1 MSANPQPY
9 ENHLDEQEARWFAV
23 YTRYK
28 REKQVLKRLTEK
40 GITTYLPIQRVKR
53 YYTRKVKQ
61 VELPLISCYLFTKIT
76 KPEYIPVLDTPDV
89 VKFVRFSKNLI
100 SIPEREIKLIQR
112 VVGEDVEV
120 EMEPRQHMR
129 KGDEVEIIGGRLTG
143 LKGTLVNLDGQKH
156 FVIELE
162 NMGYAMRMQ
171 VDPQYLRKIRNGKA
185 DLVRESDDKYWN

>member
-1 MSANPQPY
+1 MSANPQLY

-28 REKQVLKRLTEK
+28 REKQVLKRLQEK
-40 GITTYLPIQRVKR
+40 GIETYLPLQRVKR

-112 VVGEDVEV
+112 VVGEDIEL
-120 EMEPRQHMR
+120 EIEPTRQMR

-143 LKGTLVNLDGQKH
+143 LKGTLVSLEGKKH

-162 NMGYAMRMQ
+162 NLGYAMRMQ
-171 VDPQYLRKIRNGKA
+171 VDPQYIRKIRNAKT
-185 DLVRESDDKYWN
+185 DLVEQPGTKYWN

>member
-1 MSANPQPY
+1 MSANPEPY

-28 REKQVLKRLTEK
+28 REKQVLKRLQEK
-40 GITTYLPIQRVKR
+40 GIETYLPLQRLKR

-61 VELPLISCYLFTKIT
+61 VELPLISCYIFTKIT
-76 KPEYIPVLDTPDV
+76 KSEYIPVLDTPDV

-100 SIPEREIKLIQR
+100 SIPEREIRLIQR
-112 VVGEDVEV
+112 VIGEEV
-120 EMEPRQHMR
+120 EIEVEPTRQMR

-143 LKGTLVNLDGQKH
+143 LKGTLVNMDGKKH

-162 NMGYAMRMQ
+162 NLGYAMRME
-171 VDPQYLRKIRNGKA
+171 VDPQYLQKIRSGKSNLA
-185 DLVRESDDKYWN
+185 EDPGDSYWN

>member
-28 REKQVLKRLTEK
+28 REKQVLKRLQEK
-40 GITTYLPIQRVKR
+40 GITTYLPLQRVKR

-89 VKFVRFSKNLI
+89 VQFVRFSKNLI
-100 SIPEREIKLIQR
+100 SIPEREIQLIQR
-112 VVGEDVEV
+112 VVGEDIEV
-120 EMEPRQHMR
+120 EIEPTRHMR
-129 KGDEVEIIGGRLTG
+129 KGDEVEIVGGRLTG
-143 LKGTLVNLDGQKH
+143 LKGTLLSIEGKKQ
-156 FVIELE
+156 FVIELV
-162 NMGYAMRMQ
+162 NLGYAMRMQ
-171 VDPQYLRKIRNGKA
+171 IDPQYLRKIRNGKR
-185 DLVRESDDKYWN
+185 DLVEEPGDKYWN

>member
-162 NMGYAMRMQ
+162 NLGYAMRMQ
-171 VDPQYLRKIRNGKA
+171 VDPQYLRKIRNGTA

>member
-143 LKGTLVNLDGQKH
+143 LKGTLVNREGQKH
-156 FVIELE
+156 FVVELE
-162 NMGYAMRMQ
+162 SLGYAMRMQ
-171 VDPQYLRKIRNGKA
+171 VDPQYLRKIRNGKT
-185 DLVRESDDKYWN
+185 DLVRESDGKYWN

>member
-1 MSANPQPY
+1 MSANPQSY
-9 ENHLDEQEARWFAV
+9 ENHLHEQEARWFAV

-28 REKQVLKRLTEK
+28 REKQVLKRLEDK
-40 GITTYLPIQRVKR
+40 GITTYLPLQRLKR

-100 SIPEREIKLIQR
+100 SIPEREIHLIQR
-112 VVGEDVEV
+112 VVGENIEV
-120 EMEPRQHMR
+120 EMEPCRSLR
-129 KGDEVEIIGGRLTG
+129 KGDEVEIIGGQLTG
-143 LKGTLVNLDGQKH
+143 LKGTLVDVEGKKH

-162 NMGYAMRMQ
+162 SLGYAMRMQ
-171 VDPQYLRKIRNGKA
+171 VDPQYLRKIGNGKMRVEEGEA
-185 DLVRESDDKYWN
+185 ERYWN

>member
-143 LKGTLVNLDGQKH
+143 LKGTLANLDGQKH

-162 NMGYAMRMQ
+162 NLGYAMRMQ

>member
-1 MSANPQPY
+1 MSANPQSY

-143 LKGTLVNLDGQKH
+143 LKGTLVNREGQKH
-156 FVIELE
+156 FVVELE
-162 NMGYAMRMQ
+162 SLGYAMRMQ
-171 VDPQYLRKIRNGKA
+171 VDPQYLRKIRNGKT
-185 DLVRESDDKYWN
+185 DLVRESDGKYWN